1 MSVAIG
7 RKKAAKF
14 ITKHESVKYPVEKC
28 FTLILDMNN
37 SFVINTAI

>member
-7 RKKAAKF
+7 REKAAKSL
-14 ITKHESVKYPVEKC
+14 TKRESVKYPVEKC

-37 SFVINTAI
+37 SFVINTEI